1 MTMPPPQNPQHG
13 QNPYPAAPAPQPPY
27 AGTPAGSGYAPV
39 QPTPA
44 TNGTDLGKV
53 GFIIGIA
60 AIAIGFVLTFLT
72 TIIATSGSY
81 ISSTYFVISSVNL
94 YLTFLLG
101 IAALVLGIIGLR
113 RAPSSRALAGIAIGI
128 GVTVIVSR
136 LTSML
141 MSAISSL
148 YW

>member
-1 MTMPPPQNPQHG
+1 MTMPPPQPPQNPQHG
-13 QNPYPAAPAPQPPY
+13 HNPYPAAPAPQPPY
-27 AGTPAGSGYAPV
+27 AGAPGYAPV
-39 QPTPA
+39 QPGPA
-44 TNGTDLGKV
+44 KNGTDLGKV
-53 GFIIGIA
+53 GFIIGVA
-60 AIAIGFVLTFLT
+60 AVALSFVLTFLT

-113 RAPSSRALAGIAIGI
+113 RVPSSTALAGIAIGI

>member
-1 MTMPPPQNPQHG
+1 MTMPPPQPPQNPQHG
-13 QNPYPAAPAPQPPY
+13 HNPYPAAPAPQPPY
-27 AGTPAGSGYAPV
+27 AGAPGYAPV
-39 QPTPA
+39 QPGPA
-44 TNGTDLGKV
+44 KNGTDLGKV
-53 GFIIGIA
+53 GFIIGVA
-60 AIAIGFVLTFLT
+60 AVALSFVLTFLT

-81 ISSTYFVISSVNL
+81 ISSTY
-94 YLTFLLG
+94 
-101 IAALVLGIIGLR
+101 LVLGIIGLR
-113 RAPSSRALAGIAIGI
+113 RVPSSTALAGIAIGI